1 VPTRLAR
8 LMEHYATIVDLA
20 YMTTA
25 AGGGRARIDVSS
37 RLQARKRGCSNRSR
51 RKWRNNLR
59 KYAALILAVLAALTS
74 VNGKSTKF
82 VFTWM
87 NPSYS
92 GAHFKTIL
100 VLGINGKVENRAE
113 FEDQLSAAIT
123 RPGVQAIPSYSLLPR
138 PNSTPID
145 MTQLRDV
152 VRGQQ
157 IDAIVASRLIKIDKK
172 VTYIPGQ
179 IYTPYPYYN
188 TFYGYYGAIYPVVY
202 SPDYLRVDKT
212 AQIETKFYSAAKPD
226 GELIWSGTSDTV
238 NPQSPLKAIDAIAKL
253 IVQELEKEKII

>member
-1 VPTRLAR
+1 VKR
-8 LMEHYATIVDLA
+8 
-20 YMTTA
+20 
-25 AGGGRARIDVSS
+25 RAI
-37 RLQARKRGCSNRSR
+37 
-51 RKWRNNLR
+51 
-59 KYAALILAVLAALTS
+59 LILAVFAGLTF

-82 VFTWM
+82 VFTWL

-92 GAHFKTIL
+92 GAHFRNIL

-113 FEDQLSAAIT
+113 FEDQLCAAIA
-123 RPGVQAIPSYSLLPR
+123 RPGIQAIPSYSLLPR
-138 PNSTPID
+138 PESTPID
-145 MTQLRDV
+145 MNQLRDV
-152 VRGQQ
+152 ISGQN

-179 IYTPYPYYN
+179 VYTPYPYYG

-212 AQIETKFYSAAKPD
+212 AQIETNFYSAAKPD
-226 GELIWSGTSDTV
+226 GELIWTGTSDTV